1 MKLKRFN
8 ESLKSEI
15 DTEYVKDCFIDTIDN
30 GFKVKITRDPYIG
43 DYDDVIGYDLKTC
56 VVGISLTTLKSFRE
70 EKSIENVIDEFDK
83 VAEMTRDIKV
93 SIDKIKIE
101 YPNINIIIYMDH
113 CQTTSSIEIEFDT
126 YEEN

>member
-8 ESLKSEI
+8 ESIECEI
-15 DTEYVKDCFIDTIDN
+15 DIEYVKNCFIDTIDN
-30 GFKVKITRDPYIG
+30 GFKVKITRDL
-43 DYDDVIGYDLKTC
+43 DDFADYDLKTC
-56 VVGISLTTLKSFRE
+56 IVSISLTTLKFYRE

>member
-30 GFKVKITRDPYIG
+30 GFKVKITRDL
-43 DYDDVIGYDLKTC
+43 DDFAHYDLKTC
-56 VVGISLTTLKSFRE
+56 IVGISLTTLKFYRE

-83 VAEMTRDIKV
+83 VTEMTRDIKV
-93 SIDKIKIE
+93 SIDKVKIK
-101 YPNINIIIYMDH
+101 YPTISIIIYMEP
-113 CQTTSSIEIEFDT
+113 SKIEIVFSI
-126 YEEN
+126 N